1 MVIQMRIDS
10 VLENE
15 IDKLIDSDVKEA
27 MRYSL
32 MAGGKRIRPN
42 LLYSVVKGYGLD
54 EKLADEF
61 ACALEMIHSYSLI
74 HDDLPAMDD
83 DALRRGVPT
92 CHKKFGEATAILAG
106 DGLLTYAFRV
116 ASSSGQDADKVVK
129 CIQILSDM
137 AGSDGMV
144 LGQVLDMNESES
156 SDWEYIKKVHRY
168 KTGCLLSAPL
178 MIGAVLAGCNQNTID
193 KWHSIGIS
201 LGLAFQIQDDILD
214 IELTSEEFGKSNS
227 DERNDKKTS
236 VNLLGK
242 DEAYSKMEQLYQD
255 VKNDISQMNGFDSKG
270 MIEFIERIEK
280 RRK

>member
-15 IDKLIDSDVKEA
+15 IDKLMDSDVKDA
-27 MRYSL
+27 MLYSL

-42 LLYSVVKGYGLD
+42 LLYTVVKGYGLD
-54 EKLADEF
+54 EKVADEF

-83 DALRRGVPT
+83 DELRRGMPT

-106 DGLLTYAFRV
+106 DGLLTYAFTV
-116 ASSSGQDADKVVK
+116 ASKSNQDPNKVVK

-144 LGQVLDMNESES
+144 LGQILDINESES

-178 MIGAVLAGCNQNTID
+178 MIGAVLADCNQDTID

-214 IELTSEEFGKSNS
+214 VELTSEEFGKSNS
-227 DERNDKKTS
+227 DERNEKKTS
-236 VNLLGK
+236 VTLLGK
-242 DEAYSKMEQLYQD
+242 EEAYSKMKKLYQD
-255 VKNDISQMNGFDSKG
+255 VKNDISQMNDFDSKE
-270 MIEFIERIEK
+270 MIELIERIEK